1 MTALVATS
9 SVTDLAEAG
18 ADGAWR
24 RLLDWQRDGLD
35 LAFVYSRSLG
45 GLMQTGRGR
54 LARLAPESLT
64 VEAGPCKLL
73 VMLAGAAY
81 EAGQQLFF
89 TPDLSARF
97 NVDGVAVKLANHDW
111 LFFSAETVPANFAI
125 GHMPL
130 TLPAAG

>member
-1 MTALVATS
+1 MTELVATS
-9 SVTDLAEAG
+9 PVTDITEPGAG
-18 ADGAWR
+18 SAWR
-24 RLLDWQRDGLD
+24 QLLGWQRDGLE

-54 LARLAPESLT
+54 LARLTPESLT

-73 VMLAGAAY
+73 VMLNGAAY
-81 EAGQQLFF
+81 EAGPQLFF
-89 TPDLSARF
+89 TPDMSARF

-125 GHMPL
+125 GNMPL
-130 TLPAAG
+130 TLPGAE